1 MENSVSNIA
10 VISFP
15 RTASKALTKWYSD
28 KLNKIPAYGVL
39 HKPEY
44 LGKNDY
50 NKEEVI
56 FSHKYVLHGHW
67 HSLFLLDDYLLDH
80 IRLNYNIVTCYR
92 QETLVRKS
100 LERITTRSDLF
111 DTLLTNSGIEK
122 QRWSIWKS
130 HVVAGDKI
138 ETVQS
143 TPQGFC

>member
-15 RTASKALTKWYSD
+15 
-28 KLNKIPAYGVL
+28 
-39 HKPEY
+39 
-44 LGKNDY
+44 

-67 HSLFLLDDYLLDH
+67 HSLFLLEDHLLDY

-92 QETLVRKS
+92 QKTLVKES
-100 LERITTRSDLF
+100 LERITNRNDLF
-111 DTLLTNSGIEK
+111 DTLLTNSSIER
-122 QRWSIWKS
+122 QRWPIWKS

-138 ETVQS
+138 ETVQNS
-143 TPQGFC
+143 PKGFC

>member
-1 MENSVSNIA
+1 MENPISNIA

-28 KLNKIPAYGVL
+28 KLDKIPAYGVL

-50 NKEEVI
+50 DKEEVI
-56 FSHKYVLHGHW
+56 FSHRYVLHGHW
-67 HSLFLLDDYLLDH
+67 HSLFLLEDHLLDY

-92 QETLVRKS
+92 QKTLVKKS
-100 LERITTRSDLF
+100 LERITNRNDLF
-111 DTLLTNSGIEK
+111 DTLLTNSSIEK

-130 HVVAGDKI
+130 YVVAGDRI

-143 TPQGFC
+143 APKDF